1 MIFLAPIAGFIAG
14 AIGIATVVVLYMLK
28 LRRRPVMVSS
38 TLLWSR
44 AIKDMEGNVP
54 WQRLSPTALLWLH
67 LLIVV
72 LMAMAIGRPVLDD
85 AIGDGQRVYLVID
98 TSASM
103 NAMVVNSND
112 ARSGLERAKSQAID
126 RVNGL
131 FDSGRSPM
139 VSVIAG
145 GNESKIVLADSS
157 QRGQLIGAIRS
168 IQASDQ
174 PGDIY
179 EAIEFVETMHD
190 ASQQLE
196 DTEIDEAED
205 VSSALVFVF
214 SDGGSTT
221 SDRIAM
227 RQGGG
232 VFVSPY
238 TQSEQGKLG
247 NLGVVAIGG
256 TRDRSDPVIS
266 RVFVRVE
273 RNEQGPRGGVL
284 RVFAGDVEI
293 DQRAIGFE
301 GDSRSVSETFELR
314 LMQGAIVRVELDV
327 DDALD
332 TDNRAWVK
340 MPAPSL
346 VRVAV
351 VAPDGVADPLLVD
364 MLEVIARS
372 QVNVLARG
380 EEIPDADL
388 VVYDRVTPQ
397 TLAGGAT
404 LGFGSV
410 YPDQAGVDVLNGLGI
425 RRRMISWDRADPM
438 ARESG
443 LGSVSYQRSVV
454 FPVNDSTRVIAAD
467 TDGSVIVERIIGQHR
482 HVRVAFALHDSNWVV
497 QVGLPIFLVN
507 VVEQLLPGT
516 SGVGEVFST
525 DQVIGEGADAIGPI
539 SQIGVVEFAGNQV
552 GVSLLDSGE
561 SSLFVHTDVVIG
573 SGDTQMSDVGDGSQ
587 HELWR
592 WFTLLAI
599 GLIALEWFVYAG
611 RVKIV

>member
-1 MIFLAPIAGFIAG
+1 
-14 AIGIATVVVLYMLK
+14 
-28 LRRRPVMVSS
+28 
-38 TLLWSR
+38 
-44 AIKDMEGNVP
+44 
-54 WQRLSPTALLWLH
+54 
-67 LLIVV
+67 
-72 LMAMAIGRPVLDD
+72 MAMAIGRPVLDD

-103 NAMVVNSND
+103 NAMVVTSND

-145 GNESKIVLADSS
+145 GNESKIVLAESS

-196 DTEIDEAED
+196 DTETDEAED
-205 VSSALVFVF
+205 VSNASVFVF

-232 VFVSPY
+232 VFVSSY

-284 RVFAGDVEI
+284 RVFVGDVEI

-332 TDNRAWVK
+332 TDNGAWVK

-372 QVNVLARG
+372 QVNVLAPG
-380 EEIPDADL
+380 EDIPDADL

-552 GVSLLDSGE
+552 GVSLLDAGE
-561 SSLFVHTDVVIG
+561 SSLFVRTDVVIG

>member
-1 MIFLAPIAGFIAG
+1 
-14 AIGIATVVVLYMLK
+14 
-28 LRRRPVMVSS
+28 MVSS

-72 LMAMAIGRPVLDD
+72 LMALAIGRPVLDD

-112 ARSGLERAKSQAID
+112 SRSGLERAKSQAID
-126 RVNGL
+126 RVDGL

-145 GNESKIVLADSS
+145 GNETKIVLADSS

-179 EAIEFVETMHD
+179 EAIEFVESMHD

-196 DTEIDEAED
+196 IAELDEAED

-214 SDGGSTT
+214 SDGGSTAGN
-221 SDRIAM
+221 RIAM

-238 TQSEQGKLG
+238 TQSEQGMLG

-256 TRDRSDPVIS
+256 TRDRSDPVLS

-284 RVFAGDVEI
+284 RVFVGDVEI

-301 GDSRSVSETFELR
+301 GDSRSVSESFELR

-340 MPAPSL
+340 MPSPSL

-372 QVNVLARG
+372 QVNVLAPG
-380 EEIPDADL
+380 EEIPDVDL
-388 VVYDRVTPQ
+388 VVYDRVTPES
-397 TLAGGAT
+397 LAGGAT

-410 YPDQAGVDVLNGLGI
+410 YPDQAEVDVLNGLGI

-454 FPVNDSTRVIAAD
+454 FPADDSTRVIAAD
-467 TDGSVIVERIIGQHR
+467 IDGSVIVERIIGQHR

-525 DQVIGEGADAIGPI
+525 GQVIGEGADAIGPM
-539 SQIGVVEFAGNQV
+539 SQIGVVDFVGDQV

-561 SSLFVHTDVVIG
+561 SSLFVRTDVVIG
-573 SGDTQMSDVGDGSQ
+573 SGDTQVSNVGDGSQ

-592 WFTLLAI
+592 WFTMLAI

>member
-72 LMAMAIGRPVLDD
+72 LMALAIGRPVLDD

-112 ARSGLERAKSQAID
+112 SRSGLERAKSQAID
-126 RVNGL
+126 RVDGL

-145 GNESKIVLADSS
+145 GNETKIVLADSS

-179 EAIEFVETMHD
+179 EAIEFVESMHD

-196 DTEIDEAED
+196 IAELDEAED

-214 SDGGSTT
+214 SDGGSTAGN
-221 SDRIAM
+221 RIAM

-238 TQSEQGKLG
+238 TQSEQGMLG

-256 TRDRSDPVIS
+256 TRDRSDPVLS

-284 RVFAGDVEI
+284 RVFVGDVEI

-301 GDSRSVSETFELR
+301 GDSRSVSESFELR

-340 MPAPSL
+340 MPSPSL

-372 QVNVLARG
+372 QVNVLAPG
-380 EEIPDADL
+380 EEIPDVDL
-388 VVYDRVTPQ
+388 VVYDRVTPES
-397 TLAGGAT
+397 LAGGAT

-410 YPDQAGVDVLNGLGI
+410 YPDQAEVDVLNGLGI

-454 FPVNDSTRVIAAD
+454 FPADDSTRVIAAD
-467 TDGSVIVERIIGQHR
+467 IDGSVIVERIIGQHR

-525 DQVIGEGADAIGPI
+525 GQVIGEGADAIGPM
-539 SQIGVVEFAGNQV
+539 SQIGVVDFVGDQV

-561 SSLFVHTDVVIG
+561 SSLFVRTDVVIG
-573 SGDTQMSDVGDGSQ
+573 SGDTQVSNVGDGSQ

-592 WFTLLAI
+592 WFTMLAI